1 MKKVLK
7 IVAAVAFV
15 AGVLSALKIWAYK
28 KTNEPD
34 IFDEDD
40 DDEELWE
47 EE

>member
-7 IVAAVAFV
+7 VVAAVTFV

>member
-7 IVAAVAFV
+7 VVAAVAFV
-15 AGVLSALKIWAYK
+15 AGVLSTLKIWGSK
-28 KTNEPD
+28 KKNEPD

>member
-7 IVAAVAFV
+7 VVAIVAFV
-15 AGVLSALKIWAYK
+15 AGILSALKIWGSK
-28 KTNEPD
+28 NESD
-34 IFDEDD
+34 IFDEE

>member
-7 IVAAVAFV
+7 VVAVVAFV
-15 AGVLSALKIWAYK
+15 AGILSALKIWGSK
-28 KTNEPD
+28 KNDPD
-34 IFDEDD
+34 IFDEE

>member
-7 IVAAVAFV
+7 VVAAVAFV

>member
-7 IVAAVAFV
+7 VVAAVAFV

-28 KTNEPD
+28 KNEPD

-40 DDEELWE
+40 DEELWE

>member
-7 IVAAVAFV
+7 FVAAVAFV
-15 AGVLSALKIWAYK
+15 AGILSALKIWGSK
-28 KTNEPD
+28 KNEPD
-34 IFDEDD
+34 IFDEE